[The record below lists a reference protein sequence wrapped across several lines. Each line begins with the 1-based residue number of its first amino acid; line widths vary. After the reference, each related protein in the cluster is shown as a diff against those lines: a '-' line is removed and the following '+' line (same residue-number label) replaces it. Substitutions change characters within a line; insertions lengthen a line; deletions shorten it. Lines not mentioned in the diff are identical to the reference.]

1 MRSPE
6 APCEDYPESAGF
18 ELCSEESLGRW
29 TERVTAELRQAVD
42 TVCGHGSRLSRL
54 IMALVN
60 REPSQVHRLLSLM
73 VLAALTGDPE
83 PALPV
88 CLVSRLWW
96 AGVDAL
102 DDLVDGQAGG
112 DPSLSPQQVMVAA
125 TACIALSQAVPGLW
139 PVPGQVR
146 RDWEREITR
155 ANAAAAE
162 GQLAEQL
169 AEPEEASWAR
179 AMASYRDKNGAAYA
193 RDALMAARLA
203 TDDPAALRGWRA
215 FGSVFGV
222 MRQLRNDG
230 QVASPADD
238 EDLANGVF
246 TLELAHALE
255 NAAPDRRESLR
266 ELRARARHDTAAR
279 ARLRRAL
286 AEPDLA
292 QPYGTKIRAMG
303 NRARLLLNE
312 LAAPSPHR
320 ALLHHWVDVTAA
332 TAAPP
337 LAPAEPGPPGT
348 SSPTPRISLP
358 DNAPG

>member
-1 MRSPE
+1 VKSAG
-6 APCEDYPESAGF
+6 APSEQHPESAGF

-29 TERVTAELRQAVD
+29 DERVTTELGQAVD
-42 TVCGHGSRLSRL
+42 TICGPGSRLARL

-73 VLAALTGDPE
+73 VLAAITGDPE

-102 DDLVDGQAGG
+102 DDLVDGQAGRAQG
-112 DPSLSPQQVMVAA
+112 LSPQEVMVGS
-125 TACIALSQAVPGLW
+125 TACIALPQSVAGLF
-139 PVPGQVR
+139 PVSDQIR
-146 RDWEREITR
+146 LDWEREITR
-155 ANAAAAE
+155 ASAAAAE

-169 AEPEEASWAR
+169 AETEEPSWAR

-193 RDALMAARLA
+193 RDAVMAARRA

-215 FGSVFGV
+215 FGSMFGV
-222 MRQLRNDG
+222 LRQLRNDC
-230 QVASPADD
+230 QVTAPADD

-255 NAAPDRRESLR
+255 NAAPDRRASLR
-266 ELRARARHDTAAR
+266 ELAGQARHDTAAR
-279 ARLRRAL
+279 DQLRRAL
-286 AEPDLA
+286 AEPDLTQA
-292 QPYGTKIRAMG
+292 YGTKIQAMG

-312 LAAPSPHR
+312 LASPSPHR
-320 ALLHHWVDVTAA
+320 SLLHHWVSVTVALPGK
-332 TAAPP
+332 T
-337 LAPAEPGPPGT
+337 PA
-348 SSPTPRISLP
+348 
-358 DNAPG
+358 

>member
-1 MRSPE
+1 MKSPE
-6 APCEDYPESAGF
+6 APCAEQPPSTGL
-18 ELCSEESLGRW
+18 ELCSEESLGQW
-29 TERVTAELRQAVD
+29 NERVTAELQAAVD
-42 TVCGHGSRLSRL
+42 TICGPGSQLSGP

-60 REPSQVHRLLSLM
+60 REPCQAHRLFSLM
-73 VLAALTGDPE
+73 VHAALTGDPE

-102 DDLVDGQAGG
+102 DDLVDGHAGR
-112 DPSLSPQQVMVAA
+112 DQDLSPQQIMITA
-125 TACIALSQAVPGLW
+125 TACIALAQAVPG

-146 RDWEREITR
+146 RDWEREIAC
-155 ANAAAAE
+155 ANVAAAQ

-169 AEPEEASWAR
+169 AETDDPSWAR

-193 RDALMAARLA
+193 RDAVMAARLA
-203 TDDPAALRGWRA
+203 TGDPAALRGWRA

-222 MRQLRNDG
+222 LRQLRNDRE
-230 QVASPADD
+230 VPSPAED

-255 NAAPDRRESLR
+255 NAAADRRASLQA
-266 ELRARARHDTAAR
+266 LRAQGRHDTAAR
-279 ARLRRAL
+279 SGLRRAL

-292 QPYGTKIRAMG
+292 QPYSAKIQTMG
-303 NRARLLLNE
+303 IRARLLLDE

-320 ALLHHWVDVTAA
+320 DLLHQWVSATVTPK
-332 TAAPP
+332 T
-337 LAPAEPGPPGT
+337 
-348 SSPTPRISLP
+348 LP
-358 DNAPG
+358 DQP

>member
-1 MRSPE
+1 VTSPE
-6 APCEDYPESAGF
+6 APCAEQPESTGL

-29 TERVTAELRQAVD
+29 TERVTAELHAAVD
-42 TVCGHGSRLSRL
+42 TICGPGSRLSRL

-60 REPSQVHRLLSLM
+60 REPCQAHRLLSLM
-73 VLAALTGDPE
+73 VAAALAGDPE

-102 DDLVDGQAGG
+102 DDLVDGQAGA
-112 DPSLSPQQVMVAA
+112 DQDLSPQQVMVAA
-125 TACIALSQAVPGLW
+125 TACIALPQAVPGLW

-146 RDWEREITR
+146 QDWEREVTR
-155 ANAAAAE
+155 ATVAAAQ

-169 AEPEEASWAR
+169 AENDEPSWAR

-193 RDALMAARLA
+193 RDAVMAARLA

-222 MRQLRNDG
+222 LRQLRNDRE
-230 QVASPADD
+230 VPSAAED

-255 NAAPDRRESLR
+255 NAPPDHRASLR
-266 ELRARARHDTAAR
+266 TLRARARHDPSAR

-286 AEPDLA
+286 AEPELA
-292 QPYGTKIRAMG
+292 RPYGRKIQAMG
-303 NRARLLLNE
+303 NRARLLLDE
-312 LAAPSPHR
+312 LAEPSPHR
-320 ALLHHWVDVTAA
+320 DLLHHWVSITA
-332 TAAPP
+332 TTKT
-337 LAPAEPGPPGT
+337 LPGK
-348 SSPTPRISLP
+348 
-358 DNAPG
+358 APG

>member
-1 MRSPE
+1 VQLRE
-6 APCEDYPESAGF
+6 APRA
-18 ELCSEESLGRW
+18 EESLGRW
-29 TERVTAELRQAVD
+29 TERVTAELHATVD
-42 TVCGHGSRLSRL
+42 TICGPGSQLSRL
-54 IMALVN
+54 IMALAN
-60 REPSQVHRLLSLM
+60 REPSQAHRLLPLM

-88 CLVSRLWW
+88 CLASRLWW
-96 AGVDAL
+96 VGVDAL
-102 DDLVDGQAGG
+102 DDLVDGHPCG
-112 DPSLSPQQVMVAA
+112 DQQMSPQQVMVAA
-125 TACIALSQAVPGLW
+125 TACIALPQAVAALW

-155 ANAAAAE
+155 ANVAAAQ

-169 AEPEEASWAR
+169 AETEEPSWAR
-179 AMASYRDKNGAAYA
+179 AMASYREKNGSAYA
-193 RDALMAARLA
+193 RDAVMAARLA

-222 MRQLRNDG
+222 LRQLRNDRE
-230 QVASPADD
+230 VPAPSED

-255 NAAPDRRESLR
+255 NAAPDRRAGLKV
-266 ELRARARHDTAAR
+266 LRAQARHDPSAR

-292 QPYGTKIRAMG
+292 QSYGRKIQAMG
-303 NRARLLLNE
+303 NRARLLLDE

-320 ALLHHWVDVTAA
+320 DLLHHWVSITA
-332 TAAPP
+332 TPKTV
-337 LAPAEPGPPGT
+337 PARTPG
-348 SSPTPRISLP
+348 
-358 DNAPG
+358 

>member
-1 MRSPE
+1 M
-6 APCEDYPESAGF
+6 
-18 ELCSEESLGRW
+18 
-29 TERVTAELRQAVD
+29 
-42 TVCGHGSRLSRL
+42 SRL

-112 DPSLSPQQVMVAA
+112 DPGLSPQQVMVAA
-125 TACIALSQAVPGLW
+125 TACIALPQAVLSLW
-139 PVPGQVR
+139 PVPDQTR

-155 ANAAAAE
+155 ASTAAAE

-169 AEPEEASWAR
+169 AEAEEPSWAR

-193 RDALMAARLA
+193 RDAVMAVRLA
-203 TDDPAALRGWRA
+203 TDDPATLRGWRA

-222 MRQLRNDG
+222 LRQLRNDC
-230 QVASPADD
+230 QVPSPADD

-255 NAAPDRRESLR
+255 NAAPDRRAGLQALS
-266 ELRARARHDTAAR
+266 ARARHDMEAR
-279 ARLRRAL
+279 SRLRHAL

-292 QPYGTKIRAMG
+292 QPYRTKIQAMG
-303 NRARLLLNE
+303 NRARILLNE

-320 ALLHHWVDVTAA
+320 ALLHHWVSVTAA
-332 TAAPP
+332 MAAPP
-337 LAPAEPGPPGT
+337 LTPAVPPGSRSPQNVISLAEGLPGRAPA
-348 SSPTPRISLP
+348 
-358 DNAPG
+358 

>member
-1 MRSPE
+1 M
-6 APCEDYPESAGF
+6 GQ
-18 ELCSEESLGRW
+18 W
-29 TERVTAELRQAVD
+29 TERVTAELRAAVD
-42 TVCGHGSRLSRL
+42 TICGPGSRLSRL

-60 REPSQVHRLLSLM
+60 REPGQAHRLFSLM
-73 VLAALTGDPE
+73 VLAAVTGDPE

-112 DPSLSPQQVMVAA
+112 DPDMSPQQVMVAA
-125 TACIALSQAVPGLW
+125 TACIALAQAVPGLW
-139 PVPGQVR
+139 PVPGRVR

-155 ANAAAAE
+155 ANAAAAQ

-169 AEPEEASWAR
+169 GETDEPSWAQ

-193 RDALMAARLA
+193 RDAVMAARLA

-222 MRQLRNDG
+222 LRQLRNDRE
-230 QVASPADD
+230 VPSPADD

-246 TLELAHALE
+246 TLELSHALE
-255 NAAPDRRESLR
+255 NAAPERRASLQV
-266 ELRARARHDTAAR
+266 LRARARHDTAAR

-292 QPYGTKIRAMG
+292 QPYGTKIQSMG
-303 NRARLLLNE
+303 NRARLLLDE

-320 ALLHHWVDVTAA
+320 ALLHHWVSITA
-332 TAAPP
+332 TPED
-337 LAPAEPGPPGT
+337 PAG
-348 SSPTPRISLP
+348 
-358 DNAPG
+358 

>member
-1 MRSPE
+1 VESTE
-6 APCEDYPESAGF
+6 ALCKEHPDSMGF

-29 TERVTAELRQAVD
+29 AERVTAELRQAVD
-42 TVCGHGSRLSRL
+42 AICGSESRLSRL
-54 IMALVN
+54 IMALAN
-60 REPSQVHRLLSLM
+60 RERSQVHRLLAPM

-112 DPSLSPQQVMVAA
+112 TPGLSPQQVMVAA
-125 TACIALSQAVPGLW
+125 TACIALPTAIPGLW
-139 PVPGQVR
+139 PVPGPVR

-155 ANAAAAE
+155 ASAAAAE

-169 AEPEEASWAR
+169 AEPEEPSWAR

-193 RDALMAARLA
+193 RDVVMAARLA

-215 FGSVFGV
+215 FGSLFGV
-222 MRQLRNDG
+222 LRQLRNDRE
-230 QVASPADD
+230 VPSPADD

-255 NAAPDRRESLR
+255 LAAPDRRASLR
-266 ELRARARHDTAAR
+266 ELRARARHDPAAR
-279 ARLRRAL
+279 SQLRWAL

-292 QPYGTKIRAMG
+292 QPYDTKIRAMAG
-303 NRARLLLNE
+303 RARLLLDE

-320 ALLHHWVDVTAA
+320 TLLHHWIGVTATRA
-332 TAAPP
+332 VPP
-337 LAPAEPGPPGT
+337 LGPAVAAGPGPSRDVLSHAEHLAG
-348 SSPTPRISLP
+348 
-358 DNAPG
+358 